1 MTLAWRITK
10 RAHASAA
17 FSGEGARIAG
27 GRWNLPGEPVV
38 YSSSTLALAA
48 METFIH
54 LGEEGLGI
62 AFVYFRIEIPDS
74 VSIARCDRAPRGWRS
89 EPPGDASMR
98 YGSAWLREGKAAVL
112 DVPSAIVQVERNL
125 LLNPRHPDFTKLSI
139 SRSKPF
145 AFDPRMW
152 KS

>member
-10 RAHASAA
+10 RAHANAA

-38 YSSSTLALAA
+38 YTSSTLALAA

-74 VSIARCDRAPRGWRS
+74 VRIARCDRAPRGWRT
-89 EPPGDASMR
+89 EPPGTASMR
-98 YGSAWLREGKAAVL
+98 YGSTWLREGRAGVL
-112 DVPSAIVQVERNL
+112 DVPSAIVQVERNF
-125 LLNPRHPDFTKLSI
+125 LLNPLHPDFAKLII

>member
-1 MTLAWRITK
+1 
-10 RAHASAA
+10 
-17 FSGEGARIAG
+17 
-27 GRWNLPGEPVV
+27 
-38 YSSSTLALAA
+38 
-48 METFIH
+48 METFVH

-74 VSIARCDRAPRGWRS
+74 VTITRCARAPRGWRA
-89 EPPGDASMR
+89 EPPGESSMR
-98 YGSAWLREGKAAVL
+98 FGSTWLREGKSAIL

-125 LLNPRHPDFTKLSI
+125 LLNPHHPDFPKLVI
-139 SRSKPF
+139 SRPKPF

>member
-1 MTLAWRITK
+1 MILAWRIAK
-10 RAHASAA
+10 RAHAKTA

-27 GRWNLPGEPVV
+27 GRWNLPGDVMV
-38 YSSSTLALAA
+38 YASSTLALAA
-48 METFIH
+48 METFVH

-74 VSIARCDRAPRGWRS
+74 VTIARCERAPRGWRA
-89 EPPGDASMR
+89 EPPREASMR
-98 YGSAWLREGKAAVL
+98 YGSAWLRAGRSAVL

-125 LLNPRHPDFTKLSI
+125 LLNPLHPDFAKLVI
-139 SRSKPF
+139 SRPKPF
-145 AFDPRMW
+145 AFDSRMW